1 MALSSTVRVDLA
13 IACVCAT
20 LILSRC
26 AYRVYH
32 RCKGHRRPHRL
43 WHADDAYMAFALLPL
58 ISRTICV
65 AFSFSLNPEHDRD
78 LPTEAEAA
86 AQGVTIERLQNTRT
100 VGLQLLIGT
109 RLSYALLYED
119 NCRVNVALLS
129 ISSLWCLK
137 AALLSFY
144 SRFVQSMSWGKMAV
158 RVLWWFLALTCL
170 AVLVATLAECRPI
183 SLMWKLG
190 PKETRPVCSGSLAY
204 FITMAVCN
212 ISTDVALL
220 VLPFPVLL
228 VAKLNTRTKLQL
240 GLLFSIGI
248 LLITITIVRVPLILN
263 DSMSQR
269 SRSTWATIEI
279 LCGSI
284 VANTPF
290 YYGIVRDLQ
299 QKRGTQSSA
308 SNRSQGGRFYLQ
320 SKELNHAAYEMEPSN
335 DLDIDNNSSRELV
348 MPK

>member
-183 SLMWKLG
+183 SL
-190 PKETRPVCSGSLAY
+190 
-204 FITMAVCN
+204 
-212 ISTDVALL
+212 
-220 VLPFPVLL
+220 
-228 VAKLNTRTKLQL
+228 KLQL